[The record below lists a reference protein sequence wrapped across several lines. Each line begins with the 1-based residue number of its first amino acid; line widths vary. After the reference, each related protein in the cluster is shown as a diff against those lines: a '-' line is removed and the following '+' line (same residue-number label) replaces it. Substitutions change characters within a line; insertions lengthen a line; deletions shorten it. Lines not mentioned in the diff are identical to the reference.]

1 MTSWQHSLRGL
12 GFHQQTSRNHRQAQS
27 GSIEASILQVQQYVV
42 KRDAE
47 RSMQVVETAFE

>member
-1 MTSWQHSLRGL
+1 MTSRQHSLRGL